1 MKIKDLLP
9 RVCLLISSSLTVV
22 SCNDFLDREP
32 LASVTPQEYFQTVDH
47 FASYAISHYQGLF
60 PTHGGF
66 GMGIGNGDSNTD
78 NAITGMASTRYFV
91 KGLWKVPG
99 ESNAWSFGTIRSIN
113 YFFEQAVPKFDQGM
127 VAGAADDI
135 RHYIGEMQTNA
146 QSAAR
151 NKIKGVFHA

>member
-91 KGLWKVPG
+91 KGFWKVPR

-113 YFFEQAVPKFDQGM
+113 YFF
-127 VAGAADDI
+127 
-135 RHYIGEMQTNA
+135 
-146 QSAAR
+146 
-151 NKIKGVFHA
+151 